1 MSEQPP
7 ALTAKYR
14 PLSGPVRWI
23 FILFS
28 LAAISSAVF
37 YNFYL
42 SLEGWTFDQTGYLF
56 FLLGLF
62 LPLVFL
68 VFPATKNAPRHKT
81 PWYEYLASI
90 LTVISCGYCFIHS
103 MDILTQGWEVRAP
116 WEAKIL
122 SLILLVLVLEAARRT
137 GGLMFCLVCLFFGA
151 YPLFAEYM
159 PAFLQGKSFP
169 FWRVVTYQ
177 ALGPESIIGLPLRV
191 VGTVLIGFMIFAVA
205 LQHTGAG
212 KFFLDLALA
221 LLGTVRGGAAKVSI
235 FSSALM
241 GSVSGSVISNV
252 ISTGSFTIPAMKKTG
267 YSPEFAGAVE
277 ACASAGGVIMPPIM
291 GATAFVMAEV
301 LQVPYVAIITAAAV
315 PSCLYYFCLF
325 YQADA
330 YAALNNIKGQARKD
344 CPNLWEVLKGGWFY
358 LVALA
363 LLIFIVVFMYR
374 ESQAAWITTLV
385 LLALAMLRKETRL
398 NLKKFLNLLEGS
410 GRFMA
415 ELTAILAACGLII
428 GSMSVTGVAHS
439 FAHEVVN
446 FAGDN
451 VLLLL
456 VLGALASFILGM
468 GMTITACYIFLAI
481 VMVPA
486 LVQAGYY
493 PLAVHLFVLYWG
505 VASFITPPVAL
516 GAFAAS
522 TVAGSNPMRTGF
534 QAMRLG
540 LAKYF
545 LPFFFVFN
553 PALIL
558 HGTPLA
564 ILHAVFSCV
573 IGIALLGSALEGY
586 LIGVGKMPRW
596 SRPFLFM
603 AGIALGFPEGYSDIG
618 GFVLALMVV
627 LVALPG
633 IKKRAPA
640 GVLTKNGEGV

>member
-1 MSEQPP
+1 MSEQAP
-7 ALTAKYR
+7 AASAKYR
-14 PLSGPVRWI
+14 SLSGPVRWI

-28 LAAISSAVF
+28 SVAIASAVF

-42 SLEGWTFDQTGYLF
+42 SVGSWTFDQTGYLL

-68 VFPATKNAPRHKT
+68 VFPARKNAPRQKT
-81 PWYEYLASI
+81 PWYDYLAAL
-90 LTVISCGYCFIHS
+90 LTVIACGYCFIHS
-103 MDILTQGWEVRAP
+103 MDILTQGWEVVAP

-122 SLILLVLVLEAARRT
+122 SLILLGLILEAARRT
-137 GGLMFCLVCLFFGA
+137 GGLMFSLVCLFFGA
-151 YPLFAEYM
+151 YPLFANFM
-159 PAFLQGKSFP
+159 PAFLQGKAFP

-205 LQHTGAG
+205 LQYTGAG
-212 KFFLDLALA
+212 KFFLELALA

-241 GSVSGSVISNV
+241 GSISGSVISNV

-267 YSPEFAGAVE
+267 YAPHFAGAVE

-301 LQVPYVAIITAAAV
+301 LQVPYVEIIAAAAI

-330 YAALNNIKGQARKD
+330 YAALNNIKGQPRQD
-344 CPNLWEVLKGGWFY
+344 CPDLWEVLKGGWFY
-358 LVALA
+358 LVAIG

-374 ESQAAWITTLV
+374 ESQAAWITTVV

-398 NLKKFLNLLEGS
+398 NLKKFIELLEGA
-410 GRFMA
+410 GKFMA

-439 FAHEVVN
+439 FAHEVVS

-456 VLGALASFILGM
+456 ILGAFASFVLGM

-493 PLAVHLFVLYWG
+493 PLSVHLFVLYWG

-516 GAFAAS
+516 GAFAAA
-522 TVAGSNPMRTGF
+522 TVAGSDPMRTGF
-534 QAMRLG
+534 QSMRLG

-558 HGTPLA
+558 HGTPLE
-564 ILHAVFSCV
+564 IVHATATCV
-573 IGIALLGSALEGY
+573 LGIALLGSSLEGY
-586 LIGVGKMPRW
+586 LVGVGKMPRW
-596 SRPFLFM
+596 SRPFLFI
-603 AGIALGFPEGYSDIG
+603 AGLALGFPEGYTDIG
-618 GFVLALMVV
+618 GFALALVVVLA
-627 LVALPG
+627 ALPG
-633 IKKRAPA
+633 IRRQASG
-640 GVLTKNGEGV
+640 GVSA

>member
-1 MSEQPP
+1 MGEQPQE
-7 ALTAKYR
+7 LSTKHR
-14 PLSGPVRWI
+14 RLSGPVRWI

-28 LAAISSAVF
+28 LAAIASAVF

-42 SLEGWTFDQTGYLF
+42 SLDGWTFDQTGYLF

-68 VFPATKNAPRHKT
+68 VSPAGKNAPRDRI
-81 PWYEYLASI
+81 PGYDYLASF
-90 LTVISCGYCFIHS
+90 LTIISAGYCCIHS
-103 MDILTQGWEVRAP
+103 MDILTQGWEVVAP

-122 SLILLVLVLEAARRT
+122 SLILIMLVMEAARRT
-137 GGLMFCLVCLFFGA
+137 GGLMFSLVCLFFAA
-151 YPLFAEYM
+151 YPLFANFM

-169 FWRVVTYQ
+169 FWRVVTYH
-177 ALGPESIIGLPLRV
+177 ALGPESIIGIPLRV
-191 VGTVLIGFMIFAVA
+191 VGTILIGYMVFAVA

-212 KFFLDLALA
+212 KFFLDLAMA

-241 GSVSGSVISNV
+241 GSISGSVISNV

-267 YSPEFAGAVE
+267 YAPHYAAAVE

-301 LQVPYVAIITAAAV
+301 LQVPYVQIIAAAAV

-330 YAALNNIKGQARKD
+330 YAALNNIKGQPKEE
-344 CPNLWEVLKGGWFY
+344 CPNLWEVLKKGWFY
-358 LVALA
+358 LAAIA
-363 LLIFIVVFMYR
+363 LLIYIVVFMWR
-374 ESQAAWITTLV
+374 ETQAAWITTLV
-385 LLALAMLRKETRL
+385 LLLLAMLRKETRL
-398 NLKKFLNLLEGS
+398 NLKKAVDLLEGS
-410 GRFMA
+410 GRFLG

-428 GSMSVTGVAHS
+428 GSMSMTGVAHS
-439 FAHEVVN
+439 FSHEVVS

-456 VLGALASFILGM
+456 ILGAFASFILGM

-481 VMVPA
+481 VMAPA
-486 LVQAGYY
+486 LIQVGYY

-516 GAFAAS
+516 GAFAAAA
-522 TVAGSNPMRTGF
+522 VAGANPMRTGF
-534 QAMRLG
+534 QAMQLG

-564 ILHAVFSCV
+564 ILHAVSTCA

-586 LIGVGKMPRW
+586 LIGVGKIPRW
-596 SRPFLFM
+596 SRPFLFI
-603 AGIALGFPEGYSDIG
+603 AGLALGFPEGRSDIAG
-618 GFVLALMVV
+618 VVLALIVIFA
-627 LVALPG
+627 ALPG
-633 IKKRAPA
+633 IKKARAAHP
-640 GVLTKNGEGV
+640 